1 MKDFTSF
8 DTWDIAETVQSQ
20 YATSKRMRAVIDA
33 FWQAINPKSDIDL
46 LYRKLV
52 NPRTAEGYGLDVWGR
67 IVAIGRSYL
76 AVDDDTPY
84 FGFDPPEGVKNERL
98 NSFGNAPFYKTIYGK
113 VELADTMYRTYVF
126 LKALINI
133 SNSSLAGLNR
143 MIKLLFPDADIQI
156 LHTGT
161 MVLRVLVLS
170 PMSES
175 DKAALDNL
183 PWLPA
188 GVGLEMYQVITPT
201 FGFAGAPELKNFNN
215 GTFATYGITKL

>member
-46 LYRKLV
+46 LYKKLV
-52 NPRTAEGYGLDVWGR
+52 NPRTAEGWGLDIWGR

-76 AVDDDTPY
+76 AVEDDTPY
-84 FGFDPPEGVKNERL
+84 FAFDPPEGVKNERL
-98 NSFGNAPFYKTIYGK
+98 NSFGNAPFYKQIMGK
-113 VELADTMYRTYVF
+113 VRLADTMYRTYVF

-133 SNSSLAGLNR
+133 SNSSLASLNQAV
-143 MIKLLFPDADIQI
+143 KLLFPDADIQI

-170 PMSES
+170 PLSES

-183 PWLPA
+183 SWIPA

-201 FGFAGAPELKNFNN
+201 FGFAGTGLKNFNN

>member
-52 NPRTAEGYGLDVWGR
+52 NPRTAEGVGLDIWGR

-98 NSFGNAPFYKTIYGK
+98 NSFGNAPFYKQVMGK
-113 VELADTMYRTYVF
+113 VRLADTMYRTYVF

-133 SNSSLAGLNR
+133 SNSSLASLNQAV
-143 MIKLLFPDADIQI
+143 KLLFPDADIQI

-170 PMSES
+170 PLSES

-183 PWLPA
+183 SWIPA

-201 FGFAGAPELKNFNN
+201 FGFAGTGLKNFNN

>member
-98 NSFGNAPFYKTIYGK
+98 DSFGNAPFYKQVMGK
-113 VELADTMYRTYVF
+113 VRLADTMYRTYVF

-133 SNSSLAGLNR
+133 SDSSLASLNR
-143 MIKLLFPDADIQI
+143 AVKLLFPDADIQI

-161 MVLRVLVLS
+161 MVLRVLILS
-170 PMSES
+170 PLSES
-175 DKAALDNL
+175 DKASLDNL

-188 GVGLEMYQVITPT
+188 GVGLEMYQVVTPT
-201 FGFAGAPELKNFNN
+201 FGFAGTGLQNFDN
-215 GTFATYGITKL
+215 GTFATYSITKL

>member
-98 NSFGNAPFYKTIYGK
+98 NSFGNAPFYKQVMGK

-133 SNSSLAGLNR
+133 GDSSLASLNQAV
-143 MIKLLFPDADIQI
+143 KLIFPDADIQI

-161 MVLRVLVLS
+161 MVLRVLILS
-170 PMSES
+170 PLSES

-188 GVGLEMYQVITPT
+188 GVGLEIYQVITPT
-201 FGFAGAPELKNFNN
+201 FGFAGTGLQNFDN

>member
-52 NPRTAEGYGLDVWGR
+52 NPRTAEGVGLDIWGR

-98 NSFGNAPFYKTIYGK
+98 NSFGNAPFYKQVMGK
-113 VELADTMYRTYVF
+113 VRLADTMFRTYVF

-133 SNSSLAGLNR
+133 SNSSLASLNQAV
-143 MIKLLFPDADIQI
+143 KLLFPDADIQI

-170 PMSES
+170 PLSES

-183 PWLPA
+183 SWIPA

-201 FGFAGAPELKNFNN
+201 FGFAGTGLKNFDN
-215 GTFATYGITKL
+215 GTFATYDITKL

>member
-46 LYRKLV
+46 LYKKLV

-98 NSFGNAPFYKTIYGK
+98 NSFGNAPFYKQVMGK
-113 VELADTMYRTYVF
+113 VRLADTMFRTYVF

-133 SNSSLAGLNR
+133 SNSSLASLNQAV
-143 MIKLLFPDADIQI
+143 KLLFPDADIQI

-170 PMSES
+170 PLSES

-201 FGFAGAPELKNFNN
+201 FGFAGTGLKNFNN

>member
-46 LYRKLV
+46 LYKKLV
-52 NPRTAEGYGLDVWGR
+52 NPRTAEGWGLDIWGR

-76 AVDDDTPY
+76 AVEDDTPY
-84 FGFDPPEGVKNERL
+84 FGFDPPGDVVNPRL
-98 NSFGNAPFYKTIYGK
+98 DNFGNAPFYKQVMGK

-133 SNSSLAGLNR
+133 SDSSLASLNR
-143 MIKLLFPDADIQI
+143 AVKLLFPDADIQI

-170 PMSES
+170 PLSES

-188 GVGLEMYQVITPT
+188 GVGLEIYQVITPT
-201 FGFAGAPELKNFNN
+201 FGFAGTGLQNFDN

>member
-52 NPRTAEGYGLDVWGR
+52 NPRTAEGVGLDVWGR

-76 AVDDDTPY
+76 AAEDTNPY
-84 FGFDPPEGVKNERL
+84 FGFDPPEGVKNDRL
-98 NSFGNAPFYKTIYGK
+98 GTFNVTPFYKKIMGK
-113 VELADTMYRTYVF
+113 IRMADTMFRTYVF

-133 SNSSLAGLNR
+133 SNSSLAGLNQ
-143 MIKLLFPDADIQI
+143 MVKLLFPDADVRI

-161 MVLRVLVLS
+161 MALRVLILS
-170 PMSES
+170 PLSES

-188 GVGLEMYQVITPT
+188 GVGLEMYQIITPT
-201 FGFAGAPELKNFNN
+201 FGFAGAPELQNFNN
-215 GTFATYGITKL
+215 GTFATYSITKL

>member
-46 LYRKLV
+46 LYKKLV
-52 NPRTAEGYGLDVWGR
+52 NPRTAEGWGLDVWGR
-67 IVAIGRSYL
+67 IVAIGRSFL

-98 NSFGNAPFYKTIYGK
+98 NSFNNAPFYKAIYGK

-143 MIKLLFPDADIQI
+143 MVKLLFPDADIQI

-161 MVLRVLVLS
+161 MVLRVLILS
-170 PMSES
+170 PLSES

-188 GVGLEMYQVITPT
+188 GVGLEMYQVVTPT
-201 FGFAGAPELKNFNN
+201 FGFAGTGLKNFNN

>member
-8 DTWDIAETVQSQ
+8 DAWDIAETVQSQ

-76 AVDDDTPY
+76 AAEDTNSY
-84 FGFDPPEGVKNERL
+84 FGFDPPEGVKNDRL
-98 NSFGNAPFYKTIYGK
+98 GTFNVTPFYKKIMGK
-113 VELADTMYRTYVF
+113 VRMADTMFRTYVF

-133 SNSSLAGLNR
+133 SNSSLAGLNQ
-143 MIKLLFPDADIQI
+143 MVKLLFPDADIQI

-170 PMSES
+170 PLSES

-201 FGFAGAPELKNFNN
+201 FGFAGATELHNSYN
-215 GTFATYGITKL
+215 GPFATSGIT

>member
-20 YATSKRMRAVIDA
+20 YATSKRMKAVIDA

-46 LYRKLV
+46 LYKKLV
-52 NPRTAEGYGLDVWGR
+52 NPRTAEGWGLDIWGR

-76 AVDDDTPY
+76 AVEDDTPY
-84 FGFDPPEGVKNERL
+84 FGFDPPGDVVNPRL
-98 NSFGNAPFYKTIYGK
+98 DNFGNATFYKQVLGK
-113 VELADTMYRTYVF
+113 VRLGDTAFRTYVF

-133 SNSSLAGLNR
+133 SNSSLASLNR
-143 MIKLLFPDADIQI
+143 MVKLLFPDAEIQV

-161 MVLRVLVLS
+161 MVLRILILTALS
-170 PMSES
+170 SS

-188 GVGLEMYQVITPT
+188 GVGLEMYQVVTPT
-201 FGFAGAPELKNFNN
+201 FGFAGTGLKNLNN
-215 GTFATYGITKL
+215 GTFATYGIEKI

>member
-52 NPRTAEGYGLDVWGR
+52 NPRSAEGYGLDVWGR

-98 NSFGNAPFYKTIYGK
+98 NSFNNAPFYKTIYGK
-113 VELADTMYRTYVF
+113 VRLADPMFRTYVF

-133 SNSSLAGLNR
+133 GDSSLASLNQAV
-143 MIKLLFPDADIQI
+143 KLLFPDADIQI

-161 MVLRVLVLS
+161 MVLRVLILS
-170 PMSES
+170 PLSES

-201 FGFAGAPELKNFNN
+201 FGFAGTELQNFTN

>member
-46 LYRKLV
+46 LYKKLV
-52 NPRTAEGYGLDVWGR
+52 NPRSAEGYGLDVWGR

-76 AVDDDTPY
+76 SVEDTNPY
-84 FGFDPPEGVKNERL
+84 FGFDPPAGVKNDRL
-98 NSFGNAPFYKTIYGK
+98 GTFNVTPFYKKILGK
-113 VELADTMYRTYVF
+113 VRLADPMYRTYVF

-133 SNSSLAGLNR
+133 GDSSLASLNQAVR
-143 MIKLLFPDADIQI
+143 LLFPDADIQI

-161 MVLRVLVLS
+161 MVLRVLILS
-170 PMSES
+170 PLSES

-188 GVGLEMYQVITPT
+188 GVGLEIYQVITPT
-201 FGFAGAPELKNFNN
+201 FGFAGAPELQNFDN

>member
-46 LYRKLV
+46 LYKKLV
-52 NPRTAEGYGLDVWGR
+52 NPRTAEGWGLDVWGR

-76 AVDDDTPY
+76 AVEDDNPY

-98 NSFGNAPFYKTIYGK
+98 NSFGNAPFYKQIMGK
-113 VELADTMYRTYVF
+113 VRLADTMFRTYVF

-133 SNSSLAGLNR
+133 SNSSLASLNQAV
-143 MIKLLFPDADIQI
+143 KLLFPDADIQI

-170 PMSES
+170 PLSES

-183 PWLPA
+183 SWIPA
-188 GVGLEMYQVITPT
+188 GVGLEMYQVVTPT
-201 FGFAGAPELKNFNN
+201 FGFAGTGLKNFNN

>member
-52 NPRTAEGYGLDVWGR
+52 NPRTAEGVGLDIWGR

-76 AVDDDTPY
+76 AVEDDTPY
-84 FGFDPPEGVKNERL
+84 FGFDPPDGVKNERL
-98 NSFGNAPFYKTIYGK
+98 NSFGNAPFYKQVMGK
-113 VELADTMYRTYVF
+113 VRLADTMFRTYVF

-133 SNSSLAGLNR
+133 SNSSLASLNQAV
-143 MIKLLFPDADIQI
+143 KLLFPDADIQI

-170 PMSES
+170 PLSES

-183 PWLPA
+183 SWIPA

-201 FGFAGAPELKNFNN
+201 FGFAGTGLKNFNN

>member
-76 AVDDDTPY
+76 AVDDGTPY

-98 NSFGNAPFYKTIYGK
+98 NTFGNAPFYKQIYGK
-113 VELADTMYRTYVF
+113 VRLADPMFRTYVF

-133 SNSSLAGLNR
+133 GDSSLASLNR
-143 MIKLLFPDADIQI
+143 AVKLLFPDADIQI

-161 MVLRVLVLS
+161 MVLRVLILS
-170 PMSES
+170 PLSES

-188 GVGLEMYQVITPT
+188 GVGLEMYQVVTPT
-201 FGFAGAPELKNFNN
+201 FGFAGTGLKNFNN

>member
-46 LYRKLV
+46 LYKKLV
-52 NPRTAEGYGLDVWGR
+52 NPRTAEGYGLDIWGR

-76 AVDDDTPY
+76 AVDDGTPY

-98 NSFGNAPFYKTIYGK
+98 NTFGNAPFYKQIYGK
-113 VELADTMYRTYVF
+113 VRLADPMFRTYVF

-133 SNSSLAGLNR
+133 GDSSLASLNQAV
-143 MIKLLFPDADIQI
+143 KLLFPDADIQI

-161 MVLRVLVLS
+161 MVLRVLILS
-170 PMSES
+170 PLSES

-201 FGFAGAPELKNFNN
+201 FGFAGTELQNFTN

>member
-33 FWQAINPKSDIDL
+33 FWQAINPKADIDL
-46 LYRKLV
+46 LYKKLV
-52 NPRTAEGYGLDVWGR
+52 NPRTAEGWGLDIWGR

-76 AVDDDTPY
+76 AVEDDTPY
-84 FGFDPPEGVKNERL
+84 FGFDPPGDVVNPRL
-98 NSFGNAPFYKTIYGK
+98 DNFGNAPFYKQVLGK
-113 VELADTMYRTYVF
+113 VRLGDTAFRTYVF

-133 SNSSLAGLNR
+133 SNSSLASLNQAV
-143 MIKLLFPDADIQI
+143 KLLFPDAEIQV

-161 MVLRVLVLS
+161 MVLRILILS
-170 PMSES
+170 ALSSS

-188 GVGLEMYQVITPT
+188 GVGLEIYQVVTPT
-201 FGFAGAPELKNFNN
+201 FGFAGTRLKNFNN
-215 GTFATYGITKL
+215 GTFATYGIEKI

>member
-46 LYRKLV
+46 LYKKLV
-52 NPRTAEGYGLDVWGR
+52 NPRTAEGWGLDVWGR
-67 IVAIGRSYL
+67 IVAIGRSFL

-98 NSFGNAPFYKTIYGK
+98 NSFNNAPFYKAIYGK

-143 MIKLLFPDADIQI
+143 MVKLLFPDADIQI

-161 MVLRVLVLS
+161 MVLRVLILS
-170 PMSES
+170 PLSES

-188 GVGLEMYQVITPT
+188 GVGLEMYQVVTPT
-201 FGFAGAPELKNFNN
+201 FGFAGTELQNFNN

>member
-46 LYRKLV
+46 LYKKLV

-98 NSFGNAPFYKTIYGK
+98 NTFGNAPFYKTIYGK
-113 VELADTMYRTYVF
+113 VRLADPMFRTYVF

-133 SNSSLAGLNR
+133 GDSSLASLNQAV
-143 MIKLLFPDADIQI
+143 KLLFPDADIQI

-161 MVLRVLVLS
+161 MVLRVLILS
-170 PMSES
+170 PLSES

-201 FGFAGAPELKNFNN
+201 FGFAGTGLKNFNN
-215 GTFATYGITKL
+215 GTFATYGIEKI

>member
-52 NPRTAEGYGLDVWGR
+52 NPRTAEGWGLDVWGR
-67 IVAIGRSYL
+67 IVAIGRSFL

-98 NSFGNAPFYKTIYGK
+98 NSFNNAPFYKAIYGK
-113 VELADTMYRTYVF
+113 VELADTMYRT
-126 LKALINI
+126 
-133 SNSSLAGLNR
+133 
-143 MIKLLFPDADIQI
+143 
-156 LHTGT
+156 
-161 MVLRVLVLS
+161 
-170 PMSES
+170 
-175 DKAALDNL
+175 
-183 PWLPA
+183 
-188 GVGLEMYQVITPT
+188 
-201 FGFAGAPELKNFNN
+201 
-215 GTFATYGITKL
+215 

>member
-8 DTWDIAETVQSQ
+8 DPWDIAETVQSQ

-46 LYRKLV
+46 LYKKLV
-52 NPRTAEGYGLDVWGR
+52 NPRTAEGWGLDVWGR

-76 AVDDDTPY
+76 AVEDDTPY

-98 NSFGNAPFYKTIYGK
+98 NSFGNAPFYKQIMGK
-113 VELADTMYRTYVF
+113 VRLADTMFRTYVF

-133 SNSSLAGLNR
+133 SNSSLASLNQAV
-143 MIKLLFPDADIQI
+143 KLLFPDADIQI

-170 PMSES
+170 PLSES

-183 PWLPA
+183 SWIPA

-201 FGFAGAPELKNFNN
+201 FGFAGTGLKNFNN

>member
-20 YATSKRMRAVIDA
+20 YATSKRMRAAIDA

-46 LYRKLV
+46 LYKKLV
-52 NPRTAEGYGLDVWGR
+52 NPRTAEGWGLDVWGR

-98 NSFGNAPFYKTIYGK
+98 NSFGNAPFYKQVMGK
-113 VELADTMYRTYVF
+113 VRLADTMYRTYVF

-133 SNSSLAGLNR
+133 SNSSLASLNQAV
-143 MIKLLFPDADIQI
+143 KLLFPDADIQI

-170 PMSES
+170 PLSES

-183 PWLPA
+183 SWIPA
-188 GVGLEMYQVITPT
+188 GVGLEMYQVVTPT
-201 FGFAGAPELKNFNN
+201 FGFAGTGLKNFNN

>member
-46 LYRKLV
+46 LYKKLV
-52 NPRTAEGYGLDVWGR
+52 NPRTAEGWGLDVWGR
-67 IVAIGRSYL
+67 IVAIGRSFL

-98 NSFGNAPFYKTIYGK
+98 NSFGNAPFYKQVMGK
-113 VELADTMYRTYVF
+113 VRLADTMFRTYVF

-133 SNSSLAGLNR
+133 SNSSLAGLNQ
-143 MIKLLFPDADIQI
+143 MVKLLFPDADIQI

-161 MVLRVLVLS
+161 MVLRVLILS
-170 PMSES
+170 PLSES

-188 GVGLEMYQVITPT
+188 GVGLEIYQVITPT
-201 FGFAGAPELKNFNN
+201 FGFAGTGLKNFNN

>member
-8 DTWDIAETVQSQ
+8 DAWDIAETVQSQ

-76 AVDDDTPY
+76 AVDDGTPY

-98 NSFGNAPFYKTIYGK
+98 NTFGNAPFYKQIYGK
-113 VELADTMYRTYVF
+113 VRLADPMFRTYVF

-133 SNSSLAGLNR
+133 GDSSLASLNQAV
-143 MIKLLFPDADIQI
+143 KLLFPDADIQI

-161 MVLRVLVLS
+161 MVLRVLILS
-170 PMSES
+170 PLSES

-201 FGFAGAPELKNFNN
+201 FGFAGTELQNFTN

>member
-113 VELADTMYRTYVF
+113 VELADPMFRTYVF

-133 SNSSLAGLNR
+133 SDSSLASLNR
-143 MIKLLFPDADIQI
+143 AVKLLFPDADIQI

-161 MVLRVLVLS
+161 MVLRVLILS
-170 PMSES
+170 PLSES

-188 GVGLEMYQVITPT
+188 GVGLEIYQVITPT
-201 FGFAGAPELKNFNN
+201 FGFAGTGLQNFDN

>member
-46 LYRKLV
+46 LYKKLV
-52 NPRTAEGYGLDVWGR
+52 NPRTAEGWGLDIWGR

-76 AVDDDTPY
+76 AVEDDTPY
-84 FGFDPPEGVKNERL
+84 FGFDPPDGVKNERL
-98 NSFGNAPFYKTIYGK
+98 NSFGNAPFYKQIMGK
-113 VELADTMYRTYVF
+113 VRLADTMYRTYVF

-133 SNSSLAGLNR
+133 SNSSLASLNQAV
-143 MIKLLFPDADIQI
+143 KLLFPDADIQI

-170 PMSES
+170 PLSES

-183 PWLPA
+183 SWIPA

-201 FGFAGAPELKNFNN
+201 FGFAGTGLKNFNN

>member
-98 NSFGNAPFYKTIYGK
+98 NSFGNAPFYKQVMGK

-133 SNSSLAGLNR
+133 SDSSLASLNQAV
-143 MIKLLFPDADIQI
+143 KLLFPDADIQI

-161 MVLRVLVLS
+161 MVLRVLILS
-170 PMSES
+170 PLSES

-201 FGFAGAPELKNFNN
+201 FGFAGTGLQNFNN

>member
-46 LYRKLV
+46 LYKKLV
-52 NPRTAEGYGLDVWGR
+52 NPRTAEGWGLDIWGR

-76 AVDDDTPY
+76 AVEDDTPY
-84 FGFDPPEGVKNERL
+84 FGFDPPGDVVNPRL
-98 NSFGNAPFYKTIYGK
+98 DNFGNAPFYKQVLGK
-113 VELADTMYRTYVF
+113 VRLGDTAFRTYVF

-133 SNSSLAGLNR
+133 SNSSLASLNR
-143 MIKLLFPDADIQI
+143 MVKLLFPDAEIQV

-161 MVLRVLVLS
+161 MVLRILILTALS
-170 PMSES
+170 SS

-201 FGFAGAPELKNFNN
+201 FGFAGAPELQNFNN
-215 GTFATYGITKL
+215 GSFATYGITKL

>member
-46 LYRKLV
+46 LYKKLV

-67 IVAIGRSYL
+67 LVAIGRSYL
-76 AVDDDTPY
+76 AVDDGTPY

-98 NSFGNAPFYKTIYGK
+98 NTFGNAPFYKQIYGK
-113 VELADTMYRTYVF
+113 VRLADPMFRTYVF

-133 SNSSLAGLNR
+133 GDSSLASLNQAV
-143 MIKLLFPDADIQI
+143 KLLFPDADIQI

-161 MVLRVLVLS
+161 MVLRVLILS
-170 PMSES
+170 PLSES

-201 FGFAGAPELKNFNN
+201 FGFAGTGLQNFNN

>member
-52 NPRTAEGYGLDVWGR
+52 NPRTAEGWGLDIWGR

-76 AVDDDTPY
+76 AVEDDTPY

-98 NSFGNAPFYKTIYGK
+98 NSFGNAPFYKQIMGK
-113 VELADTMYRTYVF
+113 VRLADTMFRTYVF

-133 SNSSLAGLNR
+133 SNSSLASLNQAV
-143 MIKLLFPDADIQI
+143 KLLFPDADIQI

-170 PMSES
+170 PLSES

-183 PWLPA
+183 SWIPA
-188 GVGLEMYQVITPT
+188 GVGLEMYQVVTPT
-201 FGFAGAPELKNFNN
+201 FGFAGTGLKNFNN

>member
-52 NPRTAEGYGLDVWGR
+52 NPRTAEGWVLDIWGR

-76 AVDDDTPY
+76 AVEDDTPY

-98 NSFGNAPFYKTIYGK
+98 NSFGNAPFYKQVMGK
-113 VELADTMYRTYVF
+113 VRLADTMFRTYVF

-133 SNSSLAGLNR
+133 SNSSLASLNQAV
-143 MIKLLFPDADIQI
+143 KLLFPDADIQI

-170 PMSES
+170 PLSES

-183 PWLPA
+183 SWIPA
-188 GVGLEMYQVITPT
+188 GVGLEMYQVVTPT
-201 FGFAGAPELKNFNN
+201 FGFAGTGLKNFNN

>member
-8 DTWDIAETVQSQ
+8 DAWDIAETVQSQ

-52 NPRTAEGYGLDVWGR
+52 NPRTAEGWGLDIWGR

-76 AVDDDTPY
+76 AVEDDTPY

-98 NSFGNAPFYKTIYGK
+98 NTFGNAPFYKQIYGK
-113 VELADTMYRTYVF
+113 VRLADPMYRTYVF

-143 MIKLLFPDADIQI
+143 MVKLLFPDADIQI

-183 PWLPA
+183 SWIPA

-201 FGFAGAPELKNFNN
+201 FGFAGTGLKNFNN

>member
-33 FWQAINPKSDIDL
+33 FWQAINPKADIDL
-46 LYRKLV
+46 LYKKLV

-67 IVAIGRSYL
+67 IVAIGRSFL

-170 PMSES
+170 PLSES

>member
-8 DTWDIAETVQSQ
+8 DAWDIAETVQSQ

-33 FWQAINPKSDIDL
+33 FWNAINPKSDIDL

-52 NPRTAEGYGLDVWGR
+52 NPRSAEGYGLDVWGR

-76 AVDDDTPY
+76 AVDDGTPY

-98 NSFGNAPFYKTIYGK
+98 NTFGNAPFYKQIYGK
-113 VELADTMYRTYVF
+113 VRLADPMFRTYVF

-133 SNSSLAGLNR
+133 GDSSLASLNQAV
-143 MIKLLFPDADIQI
+143 KLLFPDADIQI

-161 MVLRVLVLS
+161 MVLRVLILS
-170 PMSES
+170 PLSES

-201 FGFAGAPELKNFNN
+201 FGFAGTGLQNFTN

>member
-46 LYRKLV
+46 LYTKLV

-76 AVDDDTPY
+76 AVDDGTPY

-98 NSFGNAPFYKTIYGK
+98 NTFGNAPFYKQIYGK
-113 VELADTMYRTYVF
+113 VRLADPMFRTYVF

-133 SNSSLAGLNR
+133 GDSSLASLNQAV
-143 MIKLLFPDADIQI
+143 KLLFPDADIQI

-161 MVLRVLVLS
+161 MVLRVLILS
-170 PMSES
+170 PLSES

-201 FGFAGAPELKNFNN
+201 FGFAGTGLQNFDN

>member
-76 AVDDDTPY
+76 AVDDGTPY

-98 NSFGNAPFYKTIYGK
+98 NTFGNAPFYKQIYGK
-113 VELADTMYRTYVF
+113 VRLADPMFRTYVF

-133 SNSSLAGLNR
+133 GDSSLASLNQAV
-143 MIKLLFPDADIQI
+143 KLLFPDADIQI

-161 MVLRVLVLS
+161 MVLRVLILS
-170 PMSES
+170 PLSES

-188 GVGLEMYQVITPT
+188 GVGLEIYQVITPT
-201 FGFAGAPELKNFNN
+201 FGFAGTGLQNFDN